1 MDVAWPELAGA
12 ELELDELLDE
22 LLLDEPPLEEL
33 LWFWL
38 EDAGRCEDELDELDE
53 LEELEELD
61 DEFGPV
67 GLAEERKEPPAASSS
82 SSSVNSIAPAGF
94 SGNSARSSSLKLVR
108 NSGSFHARI
117 ILSRSIHSS
126 LTTD

>member
-12 ELELDELLDE
+12 ELELDEPLEELLDE
-22 LLLDEPPLEEL
+22 LLPEEL
-33 LWFWL
+33 LCDCREDWLDDWL
-38 EDAGRCEDELDELDE
+38 EDEGLCEDELEALGPDEL
-53 LEELEELD
+53 
-61 DEFGPV
+61 
-67 GLAEERKEPPAASSS
+67 AEARMEPPAAISS

-94 SGNSARSSSLKLVR
+94 SGSSAKSSSLKLVR

-126 LTTD
+126 FTTD